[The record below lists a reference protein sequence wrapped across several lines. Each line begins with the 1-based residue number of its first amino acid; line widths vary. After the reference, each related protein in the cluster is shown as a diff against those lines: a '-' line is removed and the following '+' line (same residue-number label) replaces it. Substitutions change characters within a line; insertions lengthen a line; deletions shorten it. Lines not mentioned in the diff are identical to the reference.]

1 MFIIYVGCRS
11 FAVQNNKDM
20 NKSIKLIFILA
31 MILGI
36 SQAQATDWLNW
47 SNFSK
52 VTGMIREGSNIWIAG
67 HGGVVKY
74 DTATQQKTYYIKTSG
89 QLPSLMVEDMTLNSL
104 TGDIWI
110 GTYDNGMIQIH
121 NGQWTL
127 HPYPQYTNLYHFAFD
142 ANGIL
147 WCATDAGL
155 YKFANNT
162 FTPVNNVNTSASWD
176 VKVFPNGKL
185 LVAGHQPVVYDPVR
199 DTVFIPH
206 TTVFGYNTSSIAIEN
221 DSSYYFTG
229 EAMGIS
235 HIVDTTEQY
244 INDTAVVGTVLS
256 EQIVQLKVIHGQLNT
271 LTSMSK
277 FYQYGG
283 NSWTTNVNNT
293 YALAVGADWIFD
305 DNGSTWLG
313 GGANG
318 GILKCLANTN
328 EISLKKFALK
338 SNRVTAISPRND
350 HELWVETGNEIGLYN
365 SASNGFTQVNTL
377 PVSPSYRGD
386 VVAWNGTSAA
396 LTQDGIFTYNGTAW
410 IRLTAPGLPLLN
422 LECLAADSSGN
433 LYIGTDNGL
442 YVLNGG
448 TVTTYDHNNTLAFA
462 NNNDL
467 VRKAYFDKSRNTMW
481 FATVH
486 GIVKLTNGTF
496 TLINSVNQPQLSY
509 YTYINS
515 IAQDPSGNM
524 WFGTAY
530 GGLVKYDGSSY
541 TIDSV
546 GAPINGQTISAIAFD
561 GSTMYAADNVD
572 GFWVRDNG
580 TWTNYNTQ
588 NSDMT
593 SNGAS
598 GLYVDANHN
607 VWITSTDYGTMSA
620 FGIDIF
626 NKTQVVLSIDEADV
640 NQHTV
645 SVYPNPTSGR
655 LQVRSEYIHNGDQVT
670 MTDMLDRNAGVF
682 RIANNGVDISSLPT
696 GVYILHTTGLMR
708 IAARVVKE

>member
-1 MFIIYVGCRS
+1 
-11 FAVQNNKDM
+11 M
-20 NKSIKLIFILA
+20 NKSIKLIFAFA
-31 MILGI
+31 MILCI
-36 SQAQATDWLNW
+36 ANAHAADWLNW

-52 VTGMIREGSNIWIAG
+52 VTGMVREGSNIWIAG

-74 DTATQQKTYYIKTSG
+74 DTTTQQKTYYIKTSG
-89 QLPSLMVEDMTLNSL
+89 QLPSLMVEDMALNSL

-110 GTYDNGMIQIH
+110 GTYDNGMVQIH

-147 WCATDAGL
+147 WCATSAGL
-155 YKFANNT
+155 YKFTNNA
-162 FTPVNNVNTSASWD
+162 FTPVNNINTSASWD

-221 DSSYYFTG
+221 DSSFYFAG

-235 HIVDTTEQY
+235 HIVDTTEHY
-244 INDTAVVGTVLS
+244 VNDSAVVGTLLS
-256 EQIVQLKVIHGQLNT
+256 EQIVQLKVINGQLNA
-271 LTSMSK
+271 LTSASK
-277 FYQYGG
+277 FYQYTGTA
-283 NSWTTNVNNT
+283 WTTNVNNT
-293 YALAVGADWIFD
+293 YAQSVGADWIFL
-305 DNGSTWLG
+305 DNGAIWLG
-313 GGANG
+313 GAANG
-318 GILKCLANTN
+318 GVLKCLANTT

-350 HELWVETGNEIGLYN
+350 HEVWVESGSEIGLYN
-365 SASNGFTQVNTL
+365 SNSNTFTQVNTL

-396 LTQDGIFTYNGTAW
+396 LTQDGIITYNGTTW

-442 YVLNGG
+442 FVLNGG
-448 TVTTYDHNNTLAFA
+448 TVSTYDHNNTLAFA

-467 VRKAYFDKSRNTMW
+467 IRKAYFDKSRNTMW

-486 GIVKLTNGTF
+486 GIVKLTNGVF
-496 TLINSVNQPQLSY
+496 TLINAVNHPQLSY
-509 YTYINS
+509 YTYINC
-515 IAQDPSGNM
+515 IAQDSSGNM

-530 GGLVKYDGSSY
+530 GGLVKYDGTNY
-541 TIDSV
+541 TLDSV
-546 GAPINGQTISAIAFD
+546 GAPISNQTVSAIAFE

-572 GFWVRDNG
+572 GFWMRDNG
-580 TWTNYNTQ
+580 IWTNYNTQ
-588 NSDMT
+588 NSDIT
-593 SNGAS
+593 CNGAS
-598 GLYVDANHN
+598 GLYVDADHN
-607 VWITSTDYGTMSA
+607 VWITSTDYGTMNT
-620 FGIDIF
+620 FGIDIY
-626 NKTQVVLSIDEADV
+626 NKTQVVLSIVETSETKNA
-640 NQHTV
+640 V
-645 SVYPNPTSGR
+645 SVYPNPTNGK
-655 LQVRSEYIHNGDQVT
+655 LTVRARNIHDGSE
-670 MTDMLDRNAGVF
+670 MMLTDMLGRDMGTRRV
-682 RIANNGVDISSLPT
+682 INNEIDISALPM
-696 GVYILHTTGLMR
+696 GVYILHTTDLMGVSV
-708 IAARVVKE
+708 RVVKE